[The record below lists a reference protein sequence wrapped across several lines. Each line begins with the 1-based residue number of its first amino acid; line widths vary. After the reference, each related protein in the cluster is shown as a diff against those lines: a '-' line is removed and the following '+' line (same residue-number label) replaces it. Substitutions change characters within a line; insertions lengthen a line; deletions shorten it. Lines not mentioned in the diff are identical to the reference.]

1 MSVTATHD
9 WLARRWQFRGK
20 ALVGMVV
27 GSLVILL
34 GVLYLN
40 SLTPEKPP
48 EQEKRALTFQVVKQ
62 VKTPKKP
69 KPVPKKQNRPKPAKA
84 SPTAPVLSDLGI
96 GLSGIDF
103 NMNAYDPNSQLTG
116 ANEDVL
122 GDTSNAVMTGDTVDQ
137 QPRALARTPLEYPP
151 RAKAKEIEGYVL
163 LSILINE
170 QGVVEDVKV
179 LEADPQG
186 TFEEVAIRNIKKWKF
201 EPARYQGKAVK
212 TWINQP
218 ITFQLG

>member
-1 MSVTATHD
+1 MNHTSN
-9 WLARRWQFRGK
+9 WIQRRWLFRTK
-20 ALVGMVV
+20 AVLGMVV
-27 GSLVILL
+27 GSLTILL
-34 GVLYLN
+34 AMLYLN
-40 SLTPEKPP
+40 SLKPEKP
-48 EQEKRALTFQVVKQ
+48 ENDNDRALSFQVVKQ

-69 KPVPKKQNRPKPAKA
+69 KPQPKKTSRPKPSKA
-84 SPTAPVLSDLGI
+84 APLAPALADLGI
-96 GLSGIDF
+96 GMSGIDL
-103 NMNAYDPNSQLTG
+103 NMSAYDPNSDLPTAG
-116 ANEDVL
+116 DDVL

-137 QPRALARTPLEYPP
+137 QPRALARSPLQYPP

-170 QGVVEDVKV
+170 DGKVEEVKV
-179 LEADPQG
+179 LESDPQG

-201 EPARYQGKAVK
+201 APARYKGKAVK

>member
-1 MSVTATHD
+1 MSLLMAD
-9 WLARRWQFRGK
+9 NWLNRRWLFRIK
-20 ALVGMVV
+20 AMLGMII
-27 GSLVILL
+27 GSLVIII

-40 SLTPEKPP
+40 NLGTEKK
-48 EQEKRALTFQVVKQ
+48 QEKEQRVLTFQVVKH

-69 KPVPKKQNRPKPAKA
+69 KPQVKKQNRPKPAKSA
-84 SPTAPVLSDLGI
+84 PTAPVLSDLGI

-103 NMNAYDPNSQLTG
+103 NMNAYDPNSQLPD
-116 ANEDVL
+116 ASDSVL

-170 QGVVEDVKV
+170 KGKVEEVKV
-179 LEADPQG
+179 LESEPQG

-201 EPARYQGKAVK
+201 EPARYQGKPVK